1 MSKNGLWL
9 WLLLSAVAGG
19 LQPPLGSLWLVGAEG
34 KELIQ
39 LISALARP
47 HIWGI
52 TCHISLKIIPC
63 QEIIIKPV
71 LQMKNLSLREL
82 AIDEGSALVRGR
94 VEA

>member
-19 LQPPLGSLWLVGAEG
+19 LQPPLGSLAGGVEG

-71 LQMKNLSLREL
+71 LQTKNLSLREL

>member
-1 MSKNGLWL
+1 M
-9 WLLLSAVAGG
+9 
-19 LQPPLGSLWLVGAEG
+19 GAEG

-47 HIWGI
+47 HTCGI
-52 TCHISLKIIPC
+52 TCHISFKIIPC
-63 QEIIIKPV
+63 QEVIIKPV

-82 AIDEGSALVRGR
+82 AIDEDSALVSGR

>member
-1 MSKNGLWL
+1 MASVISCGWRA
-9 WLLLSAVAGG
+9 SASSRFSLAG
-19 LQPPLGSLWLVGAEG
+19 GAEG

-52 TCHISLKIIPC
+52 TCRISFKIIPC
-63 QEIIIKPV
+63 QEVIIKPV
-71 LQMKNLSLREL
+71 LQMKNLSLREV
-82 AIDEGSALVRGR
+82 AVDEGSALVSGR